1 MKNKVIGLFIF
12 IAFICFLSGCND
24 NKYNA
29 VMYNH
34 VEKWISEDFL
44 KENRV
49 KAYYLNENYIEGES
63 DPSSK
68 YIYDETSPS
77 FRTFIITQKDEFV
90 KIFSK
95 YDGDF
100 DFENEIV
107 LLYIFSD
114 VNPNRDYHIKKVNYQ
129 NQVLTIQMQL
139 QNKTSHDS
147 TAPYQRCIMIKIE
160 KLEIDSINFI
170 KD

>member
-1 MKNKVIGLFIF
+1 MKNKIIGLFIF

-24 NKYNA
+24 NKYN
-29 VMYNH
+29 VVIYNNAT
-34 VEKWISEDFL
+34 EWISEDFL
-44 KENRV
+44 KDNKV
-49 KAYYLNENYIEGES
+49 KAYYLNEDYIEGES
-63 DPSSK
+63 DLSNK
-68 YIYDETSPS
+68 YIYDETSPT
-77 FRTFIITQKDEFV
+77 FRTFIITQQDEFV

-95 YDGDF
+95 YDGAF

-107 LLYIFSD
+107 LLHIFSD

-129 NQVLTIQMQL
+129 NQVLTIHLQL
-139 QNKTSHDS
+139 QNKASHDS